1 MTVLG
6 LKLHLDYPLVQR
18 WVIHLCHLIVFGCC
32 IFSFSDMRFGSSSFS
47 DLRFG
52 SNCCFKHFG
61 SSFSVMRFGRCSF
74 SVMRCGS
81 NSASCAS
88 TASSAVGSSVSDMRF
103 GISSFSILRFSS
115 SSLNDLRTAA
125 DQ

>member
-1 MTVLG
+1 M
-6 LKLHLDYPLVQR
+6 QR
-18 WVIHLCHLIVFGCC
+18 WDIHLCHLIVFGCC
-32 IFSFSDMRFGSSSFS
+32 NFSFSDMRFGSSSFS

-52 SNCCFKHFG
+52 SNFYFKHFG
-61 SSFSVMRFGRCSF
+61 SSF
-74 SVMRCGS
+74 
-81 NSASCAS
+81 
-88 TASSAVGSSVSDMRF
+88 SDMRF

>member
-6 LKLHLDYPLVQR
+6 LKLQLVYPLVQR

-47 DLRFG
+47 DL
-52 SNCCFKHFG
+52 H
-61 SSFSVMRFGRCSF
+61 
-74 SVMRCGS
+74 
-81 NSASCAS
+81 
-88 TASSAVGSSVSDMRF
+88 F